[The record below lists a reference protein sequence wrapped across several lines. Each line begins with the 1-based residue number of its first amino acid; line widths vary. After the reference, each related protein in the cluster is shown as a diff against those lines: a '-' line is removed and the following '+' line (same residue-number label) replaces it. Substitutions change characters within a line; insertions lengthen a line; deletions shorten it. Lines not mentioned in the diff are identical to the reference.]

1 MLSLFVHS
9 LSLSFHLAVS
19 FFLCQNIPSVV
30 KQTVHEASIRS
41 AEPSNWIQY
50 AVSLATG
57 GIFLAQTWK
66 LTTQTETE
74 AKNAYICIHLFL
86 LQPEKEPE
94 EKKEEIEKEK
104 SLFKKPTRG
113 RGLIGTKGSRGG
125 AAEIQKRKE
134 EEELI
139 KKKKQKL
146 AW

>member
-1 MLSLFVHS
+1 MHS
-9 LSLSFHLAVS
+9 LSLSFRLAVS
-19 FFLCQNIPSVV
+19 FFLCHNIPSVV
-30 KQTVHEASIRS
+30 KQTIHQASIRS
-41 AEPSNWIQY
+41 AESSNWVQY
-50 AVSLATG
+50 VVSLATD
-57 GIFLAQTWK
+57 GIFWHK
-66 LTTQTETE
+66 LKFTTQTETE
-74 AKNAYICIHLFL
+74 VKNAYVSIHLFL

-104 SLFKKPTRG
+104 FLFKKPTRG

-146 AW
+146 TW